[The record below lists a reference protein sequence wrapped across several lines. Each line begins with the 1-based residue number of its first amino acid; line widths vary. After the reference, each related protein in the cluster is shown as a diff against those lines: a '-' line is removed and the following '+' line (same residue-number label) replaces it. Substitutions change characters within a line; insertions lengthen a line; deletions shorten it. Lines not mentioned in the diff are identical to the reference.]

1 MDPYNY
7 PSLHE
12 KNRTALFVFF
22 VLNLVAEILLK
33 YMLFNTLSKIKQT
46 IQKEEEEKR
55 KEQSRDLYD
64 NIAVGYPSMPSS
76 S

>member
-1 MDPYNY
+1 MDLYNY

-33 YMLFNTLSKIKQT
+33 YMLFNTLSKIKPDNT
-46 IQKEEEEKR
+46 ERGRRKKERTK
-55 KEQSRDLYD
+55 
-64 NIAVGYPSMPSS
+64 
-76 S
+76 

>member
-22 VLNLVAEILLK
+22 VLNLVAEMLLK
-33 YMLFNTLSKIKQT
+33 YMLFNTLSKIKPDNT
-46 IQKEEEEKR
+46 ERRRRKKERTK
-55 KEQSRDLYD
+55 
-64 NIAVGYPSMPSS
+64 
-76 S
+76 

>member
-7 PSLHE
+7 PSPHE

-33 YMLFNTLSKIKQT
+33 YMLFNTLSKIKPDNT
-46 IQKEEEEKR
+46 ERRRRKKERTK
-55 KEQSRDLYD
+55 
-64 NIAVGYPSMPSS
+64 
-76 S
+76 

>member
-7 PSLHE
+7 PSLYE

-33 YMLFNTLSKIKQT
+33 YMLFNTLSKIKPDNT
-46 IQKEEEEKR
+46 ERRRRKKERTK
-55 KEQSRDLYD
+55 
-64 NIAVGYPSMPSS
+64 
-76 S
+76 

>member
-1 MDPYNY
+1 MDLYNY

-33 YMLFNTLSKIKQT
+33 YMLFNTLSKIKPDNT
-46 IQKEEEEKR
+46 ERRRRKKERTK
-55 KEQSRDLYD
+55 
-64 NIAVGYPSMPSS
+64 
-76 S
+76 

>member
-33 YMLFNTLSKIKQT
+33 YMLFNTLSKIKLDNT
-46 IQKEEEEKR
+46 ERRRRKKERTK
-55 KEQSRDLYD
+55 
-64 NIAVGYPSMPSS
+64 
-76 S
+76 

>member
-33 YMLFNTLSKIKQT
+33 YMLFNTLSKIKP
-46 IQKEEEEKR
+46 
-55 KEQSRDLYD
+55 D
-64 NIAVGYPSMPSS
+64 NTELAYGAMAAARVF
-76 S
+76 

>member
-33 YMLFNTLSKIKQT
+33 YMLFNTLSKIKPDNT
-46 IQKEEEEKR
+46 ERRRRKKERTK
-55 KEQSRDLYD
+55 L
-64 NIAVGYPSMPSS
+64 GPL
-76 S
+76 

>member
-12 KNRTALFVFF
+12 KNCTALFVFF

-33 YMLFNTLSKIKQT
+33 YMLFNTLSKIKPDNT
-46 IQKEEEEKR
+46 ERRRRKKERTK
-55 KEQSRDLYD
+55 
-64 NIAVGYPSMPSS
+64 
-76 S
+76 

>member
-7 PSLHE
+7 TNLHE

-33 YMLFNTLSKIKQT
+33 YMLFNTLSKIKPDNT
-46 IQKEEEEKR
+46 ERRRRKKERTK
-55 KEQSRDLYD
+55 
-64 NIAVGYPSMPSS
+64 
-76 S
+76 